1 MLKKEIIE
9 DVEFAKTQIMNS
21 SLDDRVK
28 KSFIRLLTT
37 AAMATNGISTEE
49 KIQKMTEIVLGLVM
63 SQMTFLETVDQR
75 IANANKKHCET
86 CKAMKY
92 TQQMEQEKEQ
102 AEIIAKWKEAN
113 GIHEEDEH
121 HHQDSLSFTQTVLKI
136 LTQPYCW
143 VFFSILA
150 VAPNGVDMIR
160 VIVDAFSK

>member
-63 SQMTFLETVDQR
+63 SQMTFLETVD
-75 IANANKKHCET
+75 
-86 CKAMKY
+86 
-92 TQQMEQEKEQ
+92 
-102 AEIIAKWKEAN
+102 
-113 GIHEEDEH
+113 
-121 HHQDSLSFTQTVLKI
+121 
-136 LTQPYCW
+136 
-143 VFFSILA
+143 
-150 VAPNGVDMIR
+150 
-160 VIVDAFSK
+160 